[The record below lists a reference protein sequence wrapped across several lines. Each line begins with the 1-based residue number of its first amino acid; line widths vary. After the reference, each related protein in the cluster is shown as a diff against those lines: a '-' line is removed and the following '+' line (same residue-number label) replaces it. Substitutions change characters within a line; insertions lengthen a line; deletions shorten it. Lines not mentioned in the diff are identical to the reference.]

1 MKWSRRLTLPFRAL
15 GTALKGFSMRW
26 AGGSGWW
33 PMFLPRTKFDYA
45 GEIGDGSRSNL
56 VVACINWIARTF
68 PEAPVVLVQ
77 ENADGSR
84 EVIPRHAM
92 PQKIERPNPF
102 YSGVL
107 LWMATIADHQLT
119 GNAYWLKARAGLGRG
134 IAELWWAPSWAMEPK
149 WPDDGKTFISHYEY
163 RPDPGRDAIKIDPG
177 DVVHFRYG
185 LDPQNTRKGFSPLR
199 SLMRE
204 IFTDEEAANFTAAL
218 MRNLGVPGV
227 VLSPESTDA
236 RPNEEQAK
244 EMKEAFMAKFG
255 GDRRGEPMVL
265 EVPTKVQVLS
275 FSPEQMLLRELRR
288 VPEER
293 VCAVIGVPAIV
304 VGLGAGLERST
315 FTNMGEAKASA
326 WDSVLIP
333 AQRLMAADLEIQLL
347 PDFDT
352 KPNRDVDFDLTRVR
366 ALQPAMT
373 ELYTRMSGAVNAG
386 WVTQG
391 QALRAVGLPA
401 GPEHDVYLRQMTVI
415 EVPEQTGTKARKQ
428 MATKAMK
435 HVAAI
440 RRRLAITHRPLFEKV
455 AIRLVAREREAIM
468 AAAQTSF
475 GSKSHADFDA
485 AIDALYGSDYAGEVE
500 GEIMPAL
507 VAYGGAMQGI
517 AAAEVGAE
525 AGMTPALQV
534 FLAAYATSFAARWIG
549 SSRGQVLSVA
559 GDAVRAGEDPLAA
572 VATRLGE
579 WEVARPG
586 KMAAWETV
594 QAGNAV
600 ARETYREA
608 GVQRLVWVAGGKAC
622 PYCEEMDGKTVE
634 ITTTFL
640 GAGDSLNPEGGD
652 GPMTTT
658 VELGH
663 PPLHDGCECDV
674 MAA

>member
-1 MKWSRRLTLPFRAL
+1 MGSRMKWTRWLTLPFRAL
-15 GTALKGFSMRW
+15 GGALKGFSMRW
-26 AGGSGWW
+26 SGGSGWW

-68 PEAPVVLVQ
+68 PEAPVVLIQ

-84 EVIPRHAM
+84 EVIPGHAM
-92 PQKIERPNPF
+92 PLKIERPNPF

-107 LWMATIADHQLT
+107 LWMATIGDHQLT
-119 GNAYWLKARAGLGRG
+119 GNAYWLKRRLVMGRG
-134 IAELWWAPSWAMEPK
+134 IAELWWAPSWTMEPK
-149 WPDDGKTFISHYEY
+149 WPEDGNTFISHYEY
-163 RPDPGRDAIKIDPG
+163 RPDPGRDPINIDPG

-204 IFTDEEAANFTAAL
+204 LFTDEEAANLTASL

-236 RPNEEQAK
+236 RPNAEQAK
-244 EMKEAFMAKFG
+244 EMKEAFMSKFG

-366 ALQPAMT
+366 ALQPAMDA
-373 ELYTRMSGAVNAG
+373 LYMRMSAVINAG

-401 GPEHDVYLRQMTVI
+401 GPEHDIYLRQMTVM
-415 EVPEQTGTKARKQ
+415 EVPAQTGTKARK
-428 MATKAMK
+428 ATKAQARK
-435 HVAAI
+435 QVAAV
-440 RRRLAITHRPLFEKV
+440 RRRLAAAHRSLFLKL
-455 AIRLVAREREAIM
+455 AASLVKQEREALLPL
-468 AAAQTSF
+468 AEREL
-475 GSKSHADFDA
+475 GKKSHAQFDKGVMA
-485 AIDALYGSDYAGEVE
+485 FYLAHRTVVHDEAL
-500 GEIMPAL
+500 PAFL
-507 VAYGGAMQGI
+507 AYGEAAQAV

-525 AGMTPALQV
+525 AGMTPALELFV
-534 FLAAYATSFAARWIG
+534 AAYAAAFTERWVG
-549 SSRGQVLSVA
+549 SSQGQVLSVA

-572 VATRLGE
+572 LTTRLDE
-579 WEVARPG
+579 WQEKRPD
-586 KMAAWETV
+586 KLADWETS

-600 ARETYREA
+600 TVETYRAA
-608 GVQRLVWVAGGKAC
+608 GVQPIFSAGANAC
-622 PYCEEMDGKTVE
+622 PICEDADGQPVSE
-634 ITTTFL
+634 V
-640 GAGDSLNPEGGD
+640 GYA
-652 GPMTTT
+652 
-658 VELGH
+658 
-663 PPLHDGCECDV
+663 PLHAGCACSVE
-674 MAA
+674 AG

>member
-1 MKWSRRLTLPFRAL
+1 MKWTRRLTLPFRAL
-15 GTALKGFSMRW
+15 GSTLKAFSMRW
-26 AGGSGWW
+26 SGSAGWW

-68 PEAPVVLVQ
+68 PEAPVILVQ

-119 GNAYWLKARAGLGRG
+119 GNAYWLKARARLGG

-149 WPDDGKTFISHYEY
+149 WPDDGNTFISHYEY
-163 RPDPGRDAIKIDPG
+163 RPDPGREAIKIDPG

-218 MRNLGVPGV
+218 MKNLGVPGV

-236 RPNEEQAK
+236 RPNAEQAK

-366 ALQPAMT
+366 ALQPAMN
-373 ELYTRMSGAVNAG
+373 ELFTRMSAAVNAG

-401 GPEHDVYLRQMTVI
+401 GPEHDIYLRQMTIV
-415 EVPEQTGTKARKQ
+415 EVPAQTATKARKQ
-428 MATKAMK
+428 RKAMK
-435 HVAAI
+435 RQVAGV
-440 RRRLAITHRPLFEKV
+440 RRRLAAAHRPIFEKI
-455 AIRLVAREREAIM
+455 AARLVARERIAIM
-468 AAAQTSF
+468 AAAETSF
-475 GSKSHADFDA
+475 GSKAHADFDA
-485 AIDALYGSDYAGEVE
+485 AVDAFYGDYAGEVE
-500 GEIMPAL
+500 GEFTPGL
-507 VAYGGAMQGI
+507 LAYGEVMQG
-517 AAAEVGAE
+517 AVASEVGAE
-525 AGMTPALQV
+525 AGLTPAMKV
-534 FLAAYATSFAARWIG
+534 FLAAYAAAFAVRWIG
-549 SSRGQVLSVA
+549 SSRGQVVSVA
-559 GDAVRAGEDPLAA
+559 GDAVRAGEDPVAA
-572 VATRLGE
+572 LTTRLGE
-579 WEVARPG
+579 WEATRPG
-586 KMAAWETV
+586 KMAAWETI

-600 ARETYREA
+600 AKQTYQEA

-622 PYCEEMDGKTVE
+622 PYCEEMDGKTTE
-634 ITTTFL
+634 ITRTFL
-640 GAGDSLNPEGGD
+640 GAGDSLEPEGAD
-652 GPMTTT
+652 GPLTTT

-663 PPLHDGCECDV
+663 PPLHDGCECSV
-674 MAA
+674 MAG